1 MGKHRHVFLFCIKS
15 VIVTGDGQFVSNI
28 WRNMKWKAVPTATHC
43 SMQHCTVSTETAL
56 WTIGTSVHTVQF
68 FLFMQ
73 KASASLLLRV
83 YIYINFSSVVCPFPV
98 LPLHFVS
105 WLLLPPDLSFHTSS
119 FSCHI
124 PKPFALTRHRSP
136 LLFLFSSLSSSH
148 ILHTRL
154 VLAPL
159 NTSPTFDHVIVLE
172 L

>member
-1 MGKHRHVFLFCIKS
+1 MVNLFPIS
-15 VIVTGDGQFVSNI
+15 DGI
-28 WRNMKWKAVPTATHC
+28 WNERQC
-43 SMQHCTVSTETAL
+43 QQQ
-56 WTIGTSVHTVQF
+56 HTVQCSTALYPLKLHYGQLARLYIQF
-68 FLFMQ
+68 SSFYSCKKLVPPYYF
-73 KASASLLLRV
+73 V